1 MRGALWK
8 CLERNLLVTSQA
20 KVCGGLFV
28 RNAQPGT
35 LVSVEPSKS
44 SPSDRGVHWEA
55 TSATHLSRERQLRFR
70 LCLSPLIE
78 RHNQKEIRR
87 AYRRQRVVVGSYGPD
102 WSDSGHHQQL
112 TSRLRQSLPRF
123 LSRFPFPHPFTS
135 CRSAKPRREAG
146 VPQVLRRPLR

>member
-1 MRGALWK
+1 MCRVPRAQGLTRLITALSAQ
-8 CLERNLLVTSQA
+8 CDLCGIARSCFPTS
-20 KVCGGLFV
+20 
-28 RNAQPGT
+28 
-35 LVSVEPSKS
+35 SKKA
-44 SPSDRGVHWEA
+44 E
-55 TSATHLSRERQLRFR
+55 THSLAYGHL

-87 AYRRQRVVVGSYGPD
+87 AYRRQRVVVGSYGPG

-135 CRSAKPRREAG
+135 CRSAKPRREARSSLQKKSG
-146 VPQVLRRPLR
+146 FAGQKRNIIACDRH